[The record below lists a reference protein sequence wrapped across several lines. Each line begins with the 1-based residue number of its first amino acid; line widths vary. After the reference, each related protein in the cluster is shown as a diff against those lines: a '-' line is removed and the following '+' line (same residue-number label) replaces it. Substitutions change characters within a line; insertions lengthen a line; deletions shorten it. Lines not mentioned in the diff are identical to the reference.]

1 MIRSW
6 TRTHWLVY
14 ACRSMSNFV
23 RRHRRSSLH
32 LNVFCEAISLL
43 YQGAEGRTLI
53 VFLCRGAWAS
63 STDDSTLWYRSES
76 SETLK
81 FEADDE
87 SRGESIKS
95 RPNPLWSMLRSLRYA
110 ISFLRLLGFQTFQ
123 EQKQAKWSDIN
134 GSWTSMSEII
144 HTSFTHKRVQ
154 INLSQELN

>member
-6 TRTHWLVY
+6 TQTHWLVY

-43 YQGAEGRTLI
+43 YQGAEGRALI

-87 SRGESIKS
+87 SRVYQITSKYLMINATQFTIGKHWDPTWKIYISSSMFYISLLSLLYFLTFFKIF
-95 RPNPLWSMLRSLRYA
+95 PPLYDI
-110 ISFLRLLGFQTFQ
+110 ISPGYT
-123 EQKQAKWSDIN
+123 I
-134 GSWTSMSEII
+134 
-144 HTSFTHKRVQ
+144 
-154 INLSQELN
+154 